1 MCSSDLYVEF
11 WAAPIIGFV
20 GGVIVVLGIIAI
32 EKKLDDPVGVL
43 AAHGLCGI
51 WGTLACGLFTS
62 TRLAEYVG
70 VGKPGL
76 FYSGSFEQLGV
87 QAVAVAATF
96 FVVLLL
102 SYISF
107 QIINV
112 LIGGIRVSE
121 ADEDAGLD
129 ISEHGMYGYP
139 EQFIPSAEL
148 ESYGAFSKRPDPV
161 PTPEAVA

>member
-1 MCSSDLYVEF
+1 VEF

-20 GGVIVVLGIIAI
+20 AGVIVVLGVIAI

-70 VGKPGL
+70 VGDPGL
-76 FYSGSFEQLGV
+76 FYSGSFKQLGV

-96 FVVLLL
+96 VVVLAL
-102 SYISF
+102 SLVSF
-107 QIINV
+107 WIIGKI
-112 LIGGIRVSE
+112 LGGLRVSE

-129 ISEHGMYGYP
+129 IAEHGMYGYP
-139 EQFIPSAEL
+139 EQFIPAAEL
-148 ESYGAFSKRPDPV
+148 ESYGALSTR
-161 PTPEAVA
+161 PTPTEVPVT